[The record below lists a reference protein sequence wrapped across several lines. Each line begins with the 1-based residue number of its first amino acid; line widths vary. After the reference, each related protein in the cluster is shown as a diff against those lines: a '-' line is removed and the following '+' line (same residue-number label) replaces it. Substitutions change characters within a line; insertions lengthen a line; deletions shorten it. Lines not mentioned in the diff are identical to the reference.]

1 MAGNNLS
8 LAIVVQLLTDNFT
21 KGATRVKSTLLT
33 MQRNFVAFTAAVG
46 AGTVGLGNFLSRMI
60 EVSKETS
67 RASIALKNV
76 SGSTAAFTENQKWLL
91 DLSKRYGVEINS
103 LTSGYAKFKAAAD
116 ISNMSL
122 EDQRKIFES
131 VSRATVAF
139 GLSAEDQR
147 GVFMALSQMMSK
159 NKIMAEELRLQ
170 LAERMPVAI
179 QAMAEAMGVSVNE
192 LDAMMK
198 RGEVMSAEVLPKF
211 AEALN
216 KLIANPDLDNLNKSL
231 VDLSNAFQQLVKKLG
246 VGDLFKQGVELATK
260 ALTYLG
266 EHTKAIMG
274 TIKALLVATFVK
286 GTASIF
292 KGFAENYNGA
302 VTAAVKSVE
311 NGAASAQR
319 AQEAMANLE
328 VAQARV
334 IKAESAYNRAIE
346 RRDKLLKRQSELSVN
361 ATVKRQRIEENLS
374 IAIGQIKKKEL
385 ALHRAVE
392 GEKVAASKLAA
403 VEQTAAAQ
411 ASAEQQ
417 ALAAQAA
424 ATGWTKAMNAIK
436 FSVSSLF
443 KNLKAMLAANL
454 WTAAITGA
462 LTLAAKLFQA
472 AKSAKKVK
480 NAVKDIGNW
489 EATNEMRELD
499 SAREYLNSG
508 DANVR
513 AGALSKINSLLG
525 TQLTFEDDI
534 NKAID
539 QRIKLLAAEEKARK
553 AKADYEDAK
562 TWLESFKSEAD
573 RNLRAGKVE
582 ALRKAHEEAQADLL
596 RISGGQSATSNTPT
610 ATPSN
615 KPVKV
620 EVVNLELEDIA
631 DEVGVNTDEA
641 VARAMAEGL
650 DRLMQKQVTQQGI
663 QAIAGRKR
671 DTSGDWKLSPTE
683 ILEADT
689 VFAQEKVDE
698 LVKYA
703 QQTGAELGDALT
715 EAMANANNLGEALR
729 IAEIQDA
736 LAEVQNSLR
745 DITLGGI
752 EDAVGDIDGIVSA
765 FGRLNQAVEED
776 ASVWE
781 KLMATFEMFT
791 GTIQAVISIMET
803 ASKVRAAAA
812 AADQVAAQA
821 TAGANAAE
829 TASTVGK
836 DVAKQA
842 PGFAALIAV
851 PAAISAILAA
861 FAMIPK
867 FANGGIVSGGPK
879 QGDKILARL
888 NAGEAVLTPTGLE
901 SLHDAANPRNQR
913 NIRITGQLV
922 GRGRDL
928 QAILDTETRFRK
940 RIG

>member
-76 SGSTAAFTENQKWLL
+76 SGSTAAFAENQKWLL

-179 QAMAEAMGVSVNE
+179 QAMAKAVGKDVNE
-192 LDAMMK
+192 LDALMK
-198 RGEVMSAEVLPKF
+198 QGKVMSSEVLPKF
-211 AEALN
+211 ADALN
-216 KLIANPDLDNLNKSL
+216 ELIAAPDLDNLNKSL
-231 VDLSNAFQQLVKKLG
+231 VDLSNAFQQLVEKLG

-319 AQEAMANLE
+319 AQEAMADLE

-334 IKAESAYNRAIE
+334 IKAEGAYNRAIE
-346 RRDKLLKRQSELSVN
+346 KRDKLLKQQSELSVN

-417 ALAAQAA
+417 ALAAQAT

-436 FSVSSLF
+436 FSVNSLF
-443 KNLKAMLAANL
+443 VSLKSMLAANL
-454 WTAAITGA
+454 WTAAISGA
-462 LTLAAKLFQA
+462 LMLLNK
-472 AKSAKKVK
+472 
-480 NAVKDIGNW
+480 I
-489 EATNEMRELD
+489 RE
-499 SAREYLNSG
+499 SVVAAREARRAFENLGNITPG
-508 DANVR
+508 DQETSLLQWKELLKSNNANIR
-513 AGALSKINSLLG
+513 EGALKKINEALG
-525 TQLTFEDDI
+525 AQLTFEDDI
-534 NKAID
+534 NAAID
-539 QRIKLLAAEEKARK
+539 KRIKLLQAEARLRQAEEAYKLNYQQYQGINTFTSVGKRREISTQLRGSEAALKKAR
-553 AKADYEDAK
+553 EDVALLTGK
-562 TWLESFKSEAD
+562 EAA
-573 RNLRAGKVE
+573 NVSTTSS
-582 ALRKAHEEAQADLL
+582 
-596 RISGGQSATSNTPT
+596 IS
-610 ATPSN
+610 SN

-620 EVVNLELEDIA
+620 EVVNLELEDIGEAFDPDWVA
-631 DEVGVNTDEA
+631 DVGEEIKKGSN
-641 VARAMAEGL
+641 
-650 DRLMQKQVTQQGI
+650 RLIAQNIAQSI
-663 QAIAGRKR
+663 AIRKR

-683 ILEADT
+683 ILEADAI
-689 VFAQEKVDE
+689 FAQEKVDQ
-698 LVKYA
+698 LTRYA
-703 QQTGAELGDALT
+703 QELGVELGDALT

-736 LAEVQNSLR
+736 LAETQNSLR
-745 DITLGGI
+745 DITMGGI

-765 FGRLNQAVEED
+765 FGRLNQAVEDD

-928 QAILDTETRFRK
+928 QAVLDTETRFRK

>member
-76 SGSTAAFTENQKWLL
+76 SGSTAAFAENQKWLL

-286 GTASIF
+286 GAASIF

-311 NGAASAQR
+311 KGAASAQR
-319 AQEAMANLE
+319 AQEAMADLE

-334 IKAESAYNRAIE
+334 VKAEGAYNRAIE
-346 RRDKLLKRQSELSVN
+346 KRDKLLKRQSELSVN
-361 ATVKRQRIEENLS
+361 ATVKRQRIEEDLS

-417 ALAAQAA
+417 KLAAEAT

-472 AKSAKKVK
+472 AKSAKEVK

-539 QRIKLLAAEEKARK
+539 QRIKLLDVEEKARK
-553 AKADYEDAK
+553 AKADYENAK
-562 TWLESFKSEAD
+562 TWQESFKSEAD
-573 RNLRAGKVE
+573 RNARAGEVE
-582 ALRKAHEEAQADLL
+582 ALRKAYEEAQADYL
-596 RISGGQSATSNTPT
+596 RISGGQSATSNAPT
-610 ATPSN
+610 TTPSN

-620 EVVNLELEDIA
+620 EVVNLELEDIGEAFDPDWVA
-631 DEVGVNTDEA
+631 DVGEEIKKGSN
-641 VARAMAEGL
+641 
-650 DRLMQKQVTQQGI
+650 RLIAQNIAQSI
-663 QAIAGRKR
+663 AIRKR

-683 ILEADT
+683 ILEADAI
-689 VFAQEKVDE
+689 FAQEKVDQ
-698 LVKYA
+698 LTRYA
-703 QQTGAELGDALT
+703 QELGVELGDALT

-736 LAEVQNSLR
+736 LAEAQNSLR
-745 DITLGGI
+745 DITLNGI
-752 EDAVGDIDGIVSA
+752 EGAVSDIDNIVSA
-765 FGRLNQAVEED
+765 FDRLKRAVEED

-781 KLMATFEMFT
+781 ILMSTFEIFT
-791 GTIQAVISIMET
+791 STAQTVIGIIELIAKAKQAAAVIEGISTNAIIN
-803 ASKVRAAAA
+803 AH
-812 AADQVAAQA
+812 
-821 TAGANAAE
+821 AGEA
-829 TASTVGK
+829 ASTVGK

-842 PGFAALIAV
+842 PGFAALVAV
-851 PAAISAILAA
+851 PAAITSILAA
-861 FAMIPK
+861 FAAIPR

-928 QAILDTETRFRK
+928 QAVLDTETRFRK

>member
-46 AGTVGLGNFLSRMI
+46 AGTAGLGNFLSRMI

-76 SGSTAAFTENQKWLL
+76 SGSTAAFAENQKWLL
-91 DLSKRYGVEINS
+91 ELSKRYGVEINS

-179 QAMAEAMGVSVNE
+179 QAMAKAVGVSVNE

-198 RGEVMSAEVLPKF
+198 QGKVMSSEVLPKF
-211 AEALN
+211 ADALN
-216 KLIANPDLDNLNKSL
+216 ELIAAPDLDNLNKSL
-231 VDLSNAFQQLVKKLG
+231 VDLSNAFQQLVEKLG

-319 AQEAMANLE
+319 AQEAMADLE

-334 IKAESAYNRAIE
+334 IRAEGAYNRAIE
-346 RRDKLLKRQSELSVN
+346 KRDKLLKQQSELSVN

-403 VEQTAAAQ
+403 VEQAAAAQ

-417 ALAAQAA
+417 ALAAQAS
-424 ATGWTKAMNAIK
+424 ATGWTKAMNAVK

-472 AKSAKKVK
+472 AKSAKEVK

-525 TQLTFEDDI
+525 MQLTFEDDI
-534 NKAID
+534 NEAID
-539 QRIKLLAAEEKARK
+539 QRIKLLDAEEKARK
-553 AKADYEDAK
+553 AKADYENAK
-562 TWLESFKSEAD
+562 TWQESFKSEAD
-573 RNLRAGKVE
+573 RNARAGEVE
-582 ALRKAHEEAQADLL
+582 ALRKAYEEAQTDYL

-610 ATPSN
+610 ATSSN

-631 DEVGVNTDEA
+631 DEVGVSTDEA
-641 VARAMAEGL
+641 VARAMTEGL
-650 DRLMQKQVTQQGI
+650 DRFFQKQVTQQGI

-671 DTSGDWKLSPTE
+671 DTRDDWKLTPTE

-689 VFAQEKVDE
+689 VFAKEKVDE
-698 LVKYA
+698 LIKYA
-703 QQTGAELGDALT
+703 QQTGAELGETLT
-715 EAMANANNLGEALR
+715 EAMTNANNMGEALR

-736 LAEVQNSLR
+736 LADAQKSLQG
-745 DITLGGI
+745 ITLSGI
-752 EDAVGDIDGIVSA
+752 EDAVGEIDSVVDA
-765 FGRLNQAVEED
+765 FDRLNQAIDED
-776 ASVWE
+776 ATAWE
-781 KLMATFEMFT
+781 KIMATFELFST
-791 GTIQAVISIMET
+791 TIQAVVGIMET
-803 ASKVRAAAA
+803 VTQAQEAAAQVKKISASTTIQANAGEA
-812 AADQVAAQA
+812 ASEVGAKVAAQS
-821 TAGANAAE
+821 G
-829 TASTVGK
+829 GW
-836 DVAKQA
+836 
-842 PGFAALIAV
+842 AALVAV

-861 FAMIPK
+861 FSMIPK

-888 NAGEAVLTPTGLE
+888 NAGEAILTPTGLE

-928 QAILDTETRFRK
+928 QAVLDTETKYRN

>member
-76 SGSTAAFTENQKWLL
+76 SGSAAAFAENQKWLL

-179 QAMAEAMGVSVNE
+179 QAMAKAVGKDVNE
-192 LDAMMK
+192 LDALMK
-198 RGEVMSAEVLPKF
+198 QGKVMSSEVLPKF
-211 AEALN
+211 ADALN
-216 KLIANPDLDNLNKSL
+216 ELIAAPDLDNLNKSL
-231 VDLSNAFQQLVKKLG
+231 VDLSNAFQQLVEKLG

-319 AQEAMANLE
+319 AQEAMADLE

-334 IKAESAYNRAIE
+334 IKAEGAYNRAIE
-346 RRDKLLKRQSELSVN
+346 KRDKLLKQQSELSVN

-403 VEQTAAAQ
+403 VEQAAAAQ

-417 ALAAQAA
+417 ALAAQAT

-472 AKSAKKVK
+472 AKSAKEVK

-539 QRIKLLAAEEKARK
+539 QRINLLAAEEKARK
-553 AKADYEDAK
+553 AKADYENAK
-562 TWLESFKSEAD
+562 AYQESFKSEAD
-573 RNLRAGKVE
+573 RNAKAGDVE
-582 ALRKAHEEAQADLL
+582 ALRKAYEEAQADLL

-812 AADQVAAQA
+812 AADKVAAQV

>member
-21 KGATRVKSTLLT
+21 KGASRVKSTLLT

-76 SGSTAAFTENQKWLL
+76 SGSTAAFAENQKWLL

-179 QAMAEAMGVSVNE
+179 QAMAKAVGKDVNE
-192 LDAMMK
+192 LDALMK
-198 RGEVMSAEVLPKF
+198 QGKVMSSEVLPKF
-211 AEALN
+211 ADALN
-216 KLIANPDLDNLNKSL
+216 ELIAAPDLDNLNKSL
-231 VDLSNAFQQLVKKLG
+231 VDLSNAFQQLVEKLG

-274 TIKALLVATFVK
+274 TIKALLIATFVK
-286 GTASIF
+286 GAASIF

-311 NGAASAQR
+311 KGAASAQR
-319 AQEAMANLE
+319 AQEAMADLE

-334 IKAESAYNRAIE
+334 IKAEGAYNRAIE
-346 RRDKLLKRQSELSVN
+346 KRDKLLKRQSELSVN

-417 ALAAQAA
+417 ALAAQAS
-424 ATGWTKAMNAIK
+424 ATGWTKAMNAVK

-472 AKSAKKVK
+472 AKSAKEVK

-534 NKAID
+534 NKAVD
-539 QRIKLLAAEEKARK
+539 QRIKLLAAEEKARE

-562 TWLESFKSEAD
+562 AYQESFKSEAD
-573 RNLRAGKVE
+573 RNAKAGDVE
-582 ALRKAHEEAQADLL
+582 ALRKAYEEAQADLL
-596 RISGGQSATSNTPT
+596 RISGGQTTTSNTPT
-610 ATPSN
+610 TTPSN

-620 EVVNLELEDIA
+620 EVVNLELEDIGEEVDPNWVA
-631 DEVGVNTDEA
+631 DVGEEIKKGSN
-641 VARAMAEGL
+641 
-650 DRLMQKQVTQQGI
+650 RLIAQNIAQSI
-663 QAIAGRKR
+663 AIRKR

-683 ILEADT
+683 ILEADAI
-689 VFAQEKVDE
+689 FAQEKVDQ
-698 LVKYA
+698 LTRYA
-703 QQTGAELGDALT
+703 QELGVELGDALT

-736 LAEVQNSLR
+736 LAEAQNSLR

-752 EDAVGDIDGIVSA
+752 EDAVSDIDSIVNA

-781 KLMATFEMFT
+781 KLIATFDLFA

-803 ASKVRAAAA
+803 IAQARAAAA
-812 AADQVAAQA
+812 QAEKVAAMT
-821 TAGANAAE
+821 TAGANTAE
-829 TASTVGK
+829 AASTVGK